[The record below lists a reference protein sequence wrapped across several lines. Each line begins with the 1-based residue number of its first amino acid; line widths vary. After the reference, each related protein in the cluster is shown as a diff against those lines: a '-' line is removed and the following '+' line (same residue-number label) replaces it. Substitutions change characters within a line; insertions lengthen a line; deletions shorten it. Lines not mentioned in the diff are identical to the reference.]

1 MRDAGSSKHG
11 IKSSHTAACCVAAVD
26 FLAPLVPWL
35 CVFLA
40 LPLGVGRKAPHPPK
54 SRGFVNDDRGYFF
67 TSELSHTEQFMS
79 EYESLEGISPQIVEE
94 IVEVT
99 NWCLRNAF
107 SIRSRQSPER
117 QVRTS

>member
-1 MRDAGSSKHG
+1 MVVCFFGTPTGGGEKGS
-11 IKSSHTAACCVAAVD
+11 
-26 FLAPLVPWL
+26 P
-35 CVFLA
+35 
-40 LPLGVGRKAPHPPK
+40 PPK

-79 EYESLEGISPQIVEE
+79 EYESLEGISTQIVEE

-99 NWCLRNAF
+99 TWCLRNAF